1 MSFSEKVKIEA
12 KKKAGF
18 RCVICQEPFVE
29 VHHIVPQKEGGED
42 TINNAAPLCSRC
54 HDLYGDNPSKR
65 KQIRQMRDH
74 WNEVMEKRNKG
85 KLSNLDPIRP
95 DHERIN
101 ALRDKSIAI
110 QHTVFAEENFQTAA
124 RMLYKLIYT
133 AQQKFPNQKRVLY
146 LDIEGHRNNAGGYD
160 RDMLELQKEFM
171 LDFLMPYISV
181 AHLPLCSIENT
192 KLQENELF
200 EDLAIFAE
208 DE

>member
-29 VHHIVPQKEGGED
+29 VHHIIPQKEGGED
-42 TINNAAPLCSRC
+42 TLNNAAPLCSRC

-74 WNEVMEKRNKG
+74 WYEVMEKRNTG
-85 KLSNLDPIRP
+85 KLSDLNPIRP

-133 AQQKFPNQKRVLY
+133 AQQKFPNQKRILY

-171 LDFLMPYISV
+171 LDFLLPYLSV
-181 AHLPLCSIENT
+181 AHLPLCSVENT
-192 KLQENELF
+192 KLQKNELF

>member
-74 WNEVMEKRNKG
+74 WYEVMEKRNKG

-146 LDIEGHRNNAGGYD
+146 LDIEGH
-160 RDMLELQKEFM
+160 
-171 LDFLMPYISV
+171 
-181 AHLPLCSIENT
+181 
-192 KLQENELF
+192 
-200 EDLAIFAE
+200 
-208 DE
+208 

>member
-29 VHHIVPQKEGGED
+29 VHHIIPQKEGGED

-74 WNEVMEKRNKG
+74 WYEVMEKRNTG
-85 KLSNLDPIRP
+85 KLSDLNPIRP

-133 AQQKFPNQKRVLY
+133 AQQKFPNQKRILY

-171 LDFLMPYISV
+171 LDFLLPYLSV
-181 AHLPLCSIENT
+181 AHLPLCSVENT
-192 KLQENELF
+192 KLQESELF

>member
-42 TINNAAPLCSRC
+42 TINNVAPLCSRC

-74 WNEVMEKRNKG
+74 WYEVMEKRNKG

>member
-29 VHHIVPQKEGGED
+29 VHHIIPQKEGGED

-74 WNEVMEKRNKG
+74 WYEVMEKRNTG
-85 KLSNLDPIRP
+85 KLSDLNPIRP

-133 AQQKFPNQKRVLY
+133 VQQKFPNQKRILY

-171 LDFLMPYISV
+171 LDFLLPYLSV
-181 AHLPLCSIENT
+181 AHLPLCSVENT

>member
-1 MSFSEKVKIEA
+1 MRFSEKVKIEA
-12 KKKAGF
+12 KKQAGF

-29 VHHIVPQKEGGED
+29 VHHIIPQKEGGED

-74 WNEVMEKRNKG
+74 WYEVMEKRNTG
-85 KLSNLDPIRP
+85 KLSDLNPIRP

-133 AQQKFPNQKRVLY
+133 AQQKFPNQKRILY

-171 LDFLMPYISV
+171 LDFLLPYLSV
-181 AHLPLCSIENT
+181 AHLPLCSVENT

>member
-1 MSFSEKVKIEA
+1 
-12 KKKAGF
+12 
-18 RCVICQEPFVE
+18 
-29 VHHIVPQKEGGED
+29 
-42 TINNAAPLCSRC
+42 
-54 HDLYGDNPSKR
+54 
-65 KQIRQMRDH
+65 MRDH
-74 WNEVMEKRNKG
+74 WYEVMEKRNTG
-85 KLSNLDPIRP
+85 KLSDLNPIRP

-133 AQQKFPNQKRVLY
+133 AQQKFPNQKRILY

-171 LDFLMPYISV
+171 LDFLLPYLSV
-181 AHLPLCSIENT
+181 AHLPLCSVENT

>member
-1 MSFSEKVKIEA
+1 MSFSEKVKLEA

>member
-29 VHHIVPQKEGGED
+29 VHHIIPQKEGGED

-74 WNEVMEKRNKG
+74 WYEVMEKRNKG
-85 KLSNLDPIRP
+85 KLSDLDPIRP

-133 AQQKFPNQKRVLY
+133 AQQKFPNQKRILY

-171 LDFLMPYISV
+171 LDFLLPYLSV
-181 AHLPLCSIENT
+181 AHLPLCSVENT
-192 KLQENELF
+192 KLQKNELF

>member
-29 VHHIVPQKEGGED
+29 VHHIIPQKEGGED
-42 TINNAAPLCSRC
+42 TLNNAAPLCSRC

-74 WNEVMEKRNKG
+74 WYEVMEKRNTG
-85 KLSNLDPIRP
+85 KLSDLNPIRP

-133 AQQKFPNQKRVLY
+133 AQQKFPNQKRILY

-171 LDFLMPYISV
+171 LDFLLPYLSV
-181 AHLPLCSIENT
+181 AHLPLCSVENT

>member
-54 HDLYGDNPSKR
+54 HDLYGANPSKR

-74 WNEVMEKRNKG
+74 WYEVMEKRNKG
-85 KLSNLDPIRP
+85 KLSDLDPIRP

-110 QHTVFAEENFQTAA
+110 RHTVFAEENFQTAA

-181 AHLPLCSIENT
+181 AHLPLCSIKNT

>member
-29 VHHIVPQKEGGED
+29 VHHIIPQKEGGED

-74 WNEVMEKRNKG
+74 WYEVMEKRNKG
-85 KLSNLDPIRP
+85 KLSDLDPIRP

-110 QHTVFAEENFQTAA
+110 KHTVFAEENFQTAA

-133 AQQKFPNQKRVLY
+133 AQQKFPNQKRILY

-171 LDFLMPYISV
+171 LDFLLPYLSV
-181 AHLPLCSIENT
+181 AHLPLCSVENT
-192 KLQENELF
+192 KLQKNELF

>member
-1 MSFSEKVKIEA
+1 
-12 KKKAGF
+12 
-18 RCVICQEPFVE
+18 
-29 VHHIVPQKEGGED
+29 
-42 TINNAAPLCSRC
+42 
-54 HDLYGDNPSKR
+54 
-65 KQIRQMRDH
+65 
-74 WNEVMEKRNKG
+74 
-85 KLSNLDPIRP
+85 
-95 DHERIN
+95 
-101 ALRDKSIAI
+101 
-110 QHTVFAEENFQTAA
+110 
-124 RMLYKLIYT
+124 MLYKLIYT

>member
-29 VHHIVPQKEGGED
+29 VHHIIPQKEGGED

-74 WNEVMEKRNKG
+74 WYEVMEKRNKG
-85 KLSNLDPIRP
+85 KLSDLDPIRP

-133 AQQKFPNQKRVLY
+133 AQQKFPNQKRILY

-171 LDFLMPYISV
+171 LDFLLPYLSV
-181 AHLPLCSIENT
+181 AHLPLCSVENT

>member
-29 VHHIVPQKEGGED
+29 VHHIIPQKEGGED

-74 WNEVMEKRNKG
+74 WYEVMEKRNTG
-85 KLSNLDPIRP
+85 KLSDLNPIRP

-133 AQQKFPNQKRVLY
+133 AQQKFPNQKRILY

-171 LDFLMPYISV
+171 LDFLLPYLSV
-181 AHLPLCSIENT
+181 AHLPLCSVENT
-192 KLQENELF
+192 KLQENEWF

>member
-29 VHHIVPQKEGGED
+29 EHHIIPQKEGGED
-42 TINNAAPLCSRC
+42 TLNNAAPLCSRC

-65 KQIRQMRDH
+65 KQIRQMRYH
-74 WNEVMEKRNKG
+74 WYEVMEKRNTG
-85 KLSNLDPIRP
+85 KLSDLNPIRP

-133 AQQKFPNQKRVLY
+133 AQQKFPNQKRILY

-160 RDMLELQKEFM
+160 RDMLEIQKEFM
-171 LDFLMPYISV
+171 LDFLLPYLSV
-181 AHLPLCSIENT
+181 AHLPLCSVENT
-192 KLQENELF
+192 KLQKNELF

>member
-29 VHHIVPQKEGGED
+29 VHHIIPQKEGGED

-74 WNEVMEKRNKG
+74 WYEVMEKRNTG
-85 KLSNLDPIRP
+85 KLSDLNPIRP

-101 ALRDKSIAI
+101 ALRDKSI

-133 AQQKFPNQKRVLY
+133 AQQKFPNQKRILY

-171 LDFLMPYISV
+171 LDFLLPYLSV
-181 AHLPLCSIENT
+181 AHLPLCSVENT

>member
-29 VHHIVPQKEGGED
+29 VYHIVPQKEGGED

-74 WNEVMEKRNKG
+74 WYEVMEKRNKG
-85 KLSNLDPIRP
+85 KLCNLDPNRP

>member
-29 VHHIVPQKEGGED
+29 VHHIIPQKEGGED

-74 WNEVMEKRNKG
+74 WYEVMEKRNTG
-85 KLSNLDPIRP
+85 KLSDLNPIRP

-133 AQQKFPNQKRVLY
+133 AQQKFPNQKRILY

-171 LDFLMPYISV
+171 LDFLLPYLSV
-181 AHLPLCSIENT
+181 AHLPLCSVENT

>member
-74 WNEVMEKRNKG
+74 WYEVMEKRNKG